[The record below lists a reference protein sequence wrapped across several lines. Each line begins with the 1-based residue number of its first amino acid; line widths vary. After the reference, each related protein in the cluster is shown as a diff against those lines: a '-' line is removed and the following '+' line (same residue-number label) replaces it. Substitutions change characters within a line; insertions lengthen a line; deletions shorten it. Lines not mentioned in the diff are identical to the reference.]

1 MTADEARAQG
11 YQVFEGTVRVVSAE
25 ELIELQE
32 ADIPAAAISNGG
44 TYAVLVFDEPTD
56 VSGMGADGSGERT
69 ESAEMLGIGEYTDY
83 GSFVSEYGDLS
94 LWESLDG
101 QRVTLAAQ
109 AQDIM
114 FPSDVRLP
122 IGEPAVHV
130 SVVLS

>member
-1 MTADEARAQG
+1 MGRR
-11 YQVFEGTVRVVSAE
+11 FILS
-25 ELIELQE
+25 
-32 ADIPAAAISNGG
+32 ISNGG

>member
-1 MTADEARAQG
+1 MTVDEARAQG

-32 ADIPAAAISNGG
+32 ADIPAAAVSNGG

-69 ESAEMLGIGEYTDY
+69 ESAEMLGIGEYTEY
-83 GSFVSEYGDLS
+83 SSFVVEYGDLS
-94 LWESLDG
+94 LWENLNE

-122 IGEPAVHV
+122 IGEPAAHV